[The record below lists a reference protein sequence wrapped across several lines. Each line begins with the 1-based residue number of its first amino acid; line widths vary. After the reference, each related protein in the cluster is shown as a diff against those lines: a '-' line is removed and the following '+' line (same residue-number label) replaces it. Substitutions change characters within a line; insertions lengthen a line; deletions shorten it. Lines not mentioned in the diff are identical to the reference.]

1 MGILAVTH
9 GDFLRLGGLVFDGA
23 YVALRLDP
31 LVALAL
37 VMPGFFGVGC
47 LFERG
52 LIQPLLAKPP
62 HELLMGS
69 ILMTL
74 GATLAMEDLVPFV
87 WMQSFS
93 RIPYTIRS
101 IVIGV

>member
-1 MGILAVTH
+1 
-9 GDFLRLGGLVFDGA
+9 
-23 YVALRLDP
+23 
-31 LVALAL
+31 
-37 VMPGFFGVGC
+37 
-47 LFERG
+47 
-52 LIQPLLAKPP
+52 
-62 HELLMGS
+62 MGS